1 MEKFRENMVL
11 EINNGYQVRQN
22 YNITPQ
28 KLKNKA
34 AVQTFTSR
42 RNFDKTNNGEF
53 DANVAANNFC
63 KGLLSPITAIIKHPI
78 ATIGVVGATALACS
92 VAPVLAPA
100 TAIVFGAMGIY
111 EFGKSSYN
119 IVKHSA
125 SGEYDKAEKDF
136 EGLGQGTINTVLT
149 ALGMRQS
156 ARVTKEAQ
164 LLSETKATK
173 LSVEQISKIKDEVK
187 SLTLF
192 KSFKESLKLYT
203 TKEGRQAFM
212 YQFKKPVIKERLQ
225 DLKNIIVKKKEQTKE
240 SFDIKEEFAKTPEG
254 IKRAKMTTEEISQE
268 VSKLAKESFDQY
280 GIPEELRPKIEIV
293 KKDAKTGGGYYAQK
307 HTIEINETAYREGAF
322 DLPNAIKHEATH
334 AKEALIRETL
344 TFTKKEQLTKE
355 YLLNK
360 IQTGDNNTVAYA
372 STIVGNATIKPPKMS
387 TGMKTDFAKLAQENI
402 YKIGSNGLDKKQLTK
417 LVEPLIDKYPE
428 FISQYQ
434 SKEEALDMLTKYAQS
449 HQLRYKIGTT
459 TAINLPADKVAK
471 LGYIDE
477 STAINSFKGILECLD
492 GNMSYKTVSG
502 NMGLGGDFT
511 QYEFGAE
518 EVLAQLSG
526 NKFEISHLEQELATL
541 RKRPNF
547 DAKQEAYLLSQ
558 IESAQKTIKYKSMGQ
573 NYYKLFMDYKHNPS
587 PELAKEI
594 NTLAVELNKLQPHAR
609 LHIENINGKETI
621 MVTLKGERFVLKEVK
636 PGVTE
641 FIPYNTTSTADIMA
655 S

>member
-1 MEKFRENMVL
+1 MVL

-53 DANVAANNFC
+53 DADVAANNFC

-92 VAPVLAPA
+92 VAPILAPA

-240 SFDIKEEFAKTPEG
+240 TFDIKEEFAKTPEG

-322 DLPNAIKHEATH
+322 DLPNTIKHEATH

-573 NYYKLFMDYKHNPS
+573 KYYKLFMDYKHNPS

>member
-1 MEKFRENMVL
+1 MVL

-42 RNFDKTNNGEF
+42 RNFDKTNNGQF
-53 DANVAANNFC
+53 DADVAANNFC

-92 VAPVLAPA
+92 VAPILAPA

-240 SFDIKEEFAKTPEG
+240 TFDIKEEFAKTPEG

-322 DLPNAIKHEATH
+322 DLPNTIKHEATH

-360 IQTGDNNTVAYA
+360 IQTGDNNTVAYDT
-372 STIVGNATIKPPKMS
+372 TIFGNATIKPPKMS

-449 HQLRYKIGTT
+449 HQLRYKIGTS

-573 NYYKLFMDYKHNPS
+573 KYYKLFMDYKHNPS

-621 MVTLKGERFVLKEVK
+621 MVTLKGERFVLKKVK

>member
-1 MEKFRENMVL
+1 MVL

-42 RNFDKTNNGEF
+42 RNFDKTNNGQF
-53 DANVAANNFC
+53 DADVAANNFC

-92 VAPVLAPA
+92 VAPILAPA

-322 DLPNAIKHEATH
+322 DLPNTIKHEATH

-360 IQTGDNNTVAYA
+360 IQTGDNNKVAYDT
-372 STIVGNATIKPPKMS
+372 TIFGNATIKPPKMS

-449 HQLRYKIGTT
+449 HQLRYKVGTT

-573 NYYKLFMDYKHNPS
+573 KYYKLFMDYKHNPS

-641 FIPYNTTSTADIMA
+641 FIPYNTTSTADMMA

>member
-1 MEKFRENMVL
+1 MVL

-42 RNFDKTNNGEF
+42 KNFDKTNNGQF
-53 DANVAANNFC
+53 DADVAANNFC

-92 VAPVLAPA
+92 VAPILAPA

-240 SFDIKEEFAKTPEG
+240 TFDIKEEFAKTPEG

-322 DLPNAIKHEATH
+322 DLPNTIKHEATH

-573 NYYKLFMDYKHNPS
+573 KYYKLFMDYKHNPS

>member
-1 MEKFRENMVL
+1 MVL

-42 RNFDKTNNGEF
+42 RNFDKTKNGEF

-92 VAPVLAPA
+92 VAPILAPA

-156 ARVTKEAQ
+156 ARATKEAQ

-322 DLPNAIKHEATH
+322 DLPNTIKHEATH

-360 IQTGDNNTVAYA
+360 IQTGDNNTVAYDT
-372 STIVGNATIKPPKMS
+372 TIFGNATIKPPKMS

-449 HQLRYKIGTT
+449 HQLRYKVGTT

-492 GNMSYKTVSG
+492 GNMSSKTVSG

-573 NYYKLFMDYKHNPS
+573 KYYKLFMDYKHNPS

-641 FIPYNTTSTADIMA
+641 FIPYNTTSTADMMA

>member
-1 MEKFRENMVL
+1 MVL

-42 RNFDKTNNGEF
+42 RNFDKTNNGQF
-53 DANVAANNFC
+53 DADVAANNFC

-92 VAPVLAPA
+92 VAPILAPA

-322 DLPNAIKHEATH
+322 DLPNTIKHEATH

-360 IQTGDNNTVAYA
+360 IQTGDNNTVAYDT
-372 STIVGNATIKPPKMS
+372 TIFGNATIKPPKMS

-449 HQLRYKIGTT
+449 HQLRYKVGTT

-573 NYYKLFMDYKHNPS
+573 KYYKLFMDYKHNPS

-621 MVTLKGERFVLKEVK
+621 MVTLKGERFVLKKVK

-641 FIPYNTTSTADIMA
+641 FIPFNTTSTADIMA

>member
-1 MEKFRENMVL
+1 MVL

-42 RNFDKTNNGEF
+42 RNFDKTNNGQF

-92 VAPVLAPA
+92 VAPILAPA

-225 DLKNIIVKKKEQTKE
+225 DLKNIIIKKKEQTKE

-360 IQTGDNNTVAYA
+360 IQTGDNNTVAYDT
-372 STIVGNATIKPPKMS
+372 TIFGNATIKPPKMS

-449 HQLRYKIGTT
+449 HQLRYKIGTS

-502 NMGLGGDFT
+502 NMELGGDFT

-573 NYYKLFMDYKHNPS
+573 RYYKLFMDYKHNPS

>member
-1 MEKFRENMVL
+1 MVL
-11 EINNGYQVRQN
+11 EINNGYLVRQN

-92 VAPVLAPA
+92 VAPILAPA

-111 EFGKSSYN
+111 EFGKNTYN

-322 DLPNAIKHEATH
+322 DLPNTIKHEATH

-360 IQTGDNNTVAYA
+360 IQTGDNNTVAYDT
-372 STIVGNATIKPPKMS
+372 TIFGNATIKPPKMS

-449 HQLRYKIGTT
+449 HQLRYKVGTT

-502 NMGLGGDFT
+502 NIGLGGDFT

-573 NYYKLFMDYKHNPS
+573 KYYKLFMDYKHNPS

>member
-1 MEKFRENMVL
+1 MVL

-42 RNFDKTNNGEF
+42 RNFDKTNNGQF
-53 DANVAANNFC
+53 DADVAANNFC

-92 VAPVLAPA
+92 VAPILAPA

-322 DLPNAIKHEATH
+322 DLPNTIKHEATH

-573 NYYKLFMDYKHNPS
+573 KYYKLFMDYKHNPS

-621 MVTLKGERFVLKEVK
+621 MVTLKGERFVLKKVK

>member
-1 MEKFRENMVL
+1 MAIKSDK
-11 EINNGYQVRQN
+11 
-22 YNITPQ
+22 ITTLLHK

-42 RNFDKTNNGEF
+42 RNFDKTNNGQF
-53 DANVAANNFC
+53 DADVAANNFC

-92 VAPVLAPA
+92 VAPILAPA

-322 DLPNAIKHEATH
+322 DLPNTIKHEATH

-360 IQTGDNNTVAYA
+360 IQTGDNNTVAYDT
-372 STIVGNATIKPPKMS
+372 TIFGNATIKPPKMS

-449 HQLRYKIGTT
+449 HQLRYKVGTT

-492 GNMSYKTVSG
+492 GNMSSKTVSG

-573 NYYKLFMDYKHNPS
+573 KYYKLFMDYKHNPS

>member
-1 MEKFRENMVL
+1 MVL

-53 DANVAANNFC
+53 DADVAANNFC

-92 VAPVLAPA
+92 VAPILAPA

-240 SFDIKEEFAKTPEG
+240 TFDIKEEFAKTPEG

-293 KKDAKTGGGYYAQK
+293 KKDANTGGGYYAQK

-322 DLPNAIKHEATH
+322 DLPNTIKHEATH

-492 GNMSYKTVSG
+492 GNMSYQTVSG

-573 NYYKLFMDYKHNPS
+573 KYYKLFMDYKHNPS

-621 MVTLKGERFVLKEVK
+621 MVTLKGERFVLKKVK

>member
-1 MEKFRENMVL
+1 MVL

-92 VAPVLAPA
+92 VAPILAPA

-322 DLPNAIKHEATH
+322 DLPNTIKHEATH

-372 STIVGNATIKPPKMS
+372 STIVENATIKPPKMS

>member
-1 MEKFRENMVL
+1 MVL

-92 VAPVLAPA
+92 VAPILAPA
-100 TAIVFGAMGIY
+100 TAIVFGVMGIY

-240 SFDIKEEFAKTPEG
+240 TFDIKEEFAKTPEG

-322 DLPNAIKHEATH
+322 DLPNTIKHEATH

-573 NYYKLFMDYKHNPS
+573 KYYKLFMDYKHNPS

-594 NTLAVELNKLQPHAR
+594 NTLAVELNKLQPLAR

-621 MVTLKGERFVLKEVK
+621 MVTLKGERFVLKKVK

>member
-1 MEKFRENMVL
+1 MVL

-42 RNFDKTNNGEF
+42 KNFDKTNNGQF
-53 DANVAANNFC
+53 DADVAANNFC

-92 VAPVLAPA
+92 VAPILAPA

-125 SGEYDKAEKDF
+125 SGEHDKAEKDF

-173 LSVEQISKIKDEVK
+173 LSAEQISKIKDEVK

-240 SFDIKEEFAKTPEG
+240 TFDIKEEFAKTPEG

-322 DLPNAIKHEATH
+322 DLPNTIKHEATH

-573 NYYKLFMDYKHNPS
+573 KYYKLFMDYKHNPS

-621 MVTLKGERFVLKEVK
+621 MVTLKGERFVLKKVK

>member
-1 MEKFRENMVL
+1 MVL

-92 VAPVLAPA
+92 VAPILAPA

-322 DLPNAIKHEATH
+322 DLPNTIKHEATH

-360 IQTGDNNTVAYA
+360 IQTGDNNTVAYDT
-372 STIVGNATIKPPKMS
+372 TIFGNATIKPPKMS

-417 LVEPLIDKYPE
+417 LVEPLIEKYPE

-449 HQLRYKIGTT
+449 HQLRYKVGTT

-573 NYYKLFMDYKHNPS
+573 KYYKLFMDYKHNPS

-621 MVTLKGERFVLKEVK
+621 MVTLKGERFVLKKVK

>member
-1 MEKFRENMVL
+1 MVL

-92 VAPVLAPA
+92 VAPILAPA

-322 DLPNAIKHEATH
+322 DLPNTIKHEATH

-360 IQTGDNNTVAYA
+360 IQTGDNNTVAYDT
-372 STIVGNATIKPPKMS
+372 TIFGNATIKPPKMS

-449 HQLRYKIGTT
+449 HQLRYKVGTT

-541 RKRPNF
+541 RKLPKF

-573 NYYKLFMDYKHNPS
+573 KYYKLFMDYKHNPS

-621 MVTLKGERFVLKEVK
+621 MVTLKGERFVLKKVK

-641 FIPYNTTSTADIMA
+641 FIPYNTTSTAAIMA

>member
-1 MEKFRENMVL
+1 MVL

-92 VAPVLAPA
+92 VAPILAPA

-240 SFDIKEEFAKTPEG
+240 TFDIKEEFTKTPEG

-322 DLPNAIKHEATH
+322 DLPNTIKHEATH

-360 IQTGDNNTVAYA
+360 IQTGDNNTVAYDT
-372 STIVGNATIKPPKMS
+372 TIFGNATIKPPKMS

-449 HQLRYKIGTT
+449 HQLRYKVGTT

-573 NYYKLFMDYKHNPS
+573 KYYKLFMDYKHNPS

>member
-1 MEKFRENMVL
+1 MVL

-34 AVQTFTSR
+34 AVQTFTSH
-42 RNFDKTNNGEF
+42 RNFDKTNNGQF

-78 ATIGVVGATALACS
+78 ATIGVVGVTALACS
-92 VAPVLAPA
+92 VAPILAPA

-322 DLPNAIKHEATH
+322 DLPNTIKHEATH

-360 IQTGDNNTVAYA
+360 IQTGDNNTVAYDT
-372 STIVGNATIKPPKMS
+372 TIFGNATIKPPKMS

-449 HQLRYKIGTT
+449 HQLRYKVGTT

-573 NYYKLFMDYKHNPS
+573 KYYKLFMDYKHNPS

-621 MVTLKGERFVLKEVK
+621 MVTLKGERFVLKKVK

>member
-1 MEKFRENMVL
+1 MVL

-92 VAPVLAPA
+92 VAPILAPA

-187 SLTLF
+187 SLSLF

-293 KKDAKTGGGYYAQK
+293 KKDANTGGGYYAQK

-322 DLPNAIKHEATH
+322 DLPNTIKHEATH

-492 GNMSYKTVSG
+492 GNMSYQTVSG

-621 MVTLKGERFVLKEVK
+621 MVTLKGERFVLKKVK

>member
-1 MEKFRENMVL
+1 MVL

-42 RNFDKTNNGEF
+42 RNFDKTNNGQF

-92 VAPVLAPA
+92 VAPILAPA

-322 DLPNAIKHEATH
+322 DLPNTIKHEATH

-360 IQTGDNNTVAYA
+360 IQTGDNNTVAYDT
-372 STIVGNATIKPPKMS
+372 TIFGNATIKPPKMS

-449 HQLRYKIGTT
+449 HQLRYKVGTT

-492 GNMSYKTVSG
+492 GNMSSKTVSG

-573 NYYKLFMDYKHNPS
+573 KYYKLFMDYKHNPS

-621 MVTLKGERFVLKEVK
+621 MVTLKGERFVLKKVK

>member
-1 MEKFRENMVL
+1 MVL

-42 RNFDKTNNGEF
+42 KNFDKTNNGQF
-53 DANVAANNFC
+53 DADVAANNFC

-92 VAPVLAPA
+92 VAPILAPA

-322 DLPNAIKHEATH
+322 DLPNTIKHEATH

-360 IQTGDNNTVAYA
+360 IQTGDNNTVAYDT
-372 STIVGNATIKPPKMS
+372 TIFGNATIKPPKMS

-449 HQLRYKIGTT
+449 HQLRYKVGTT

-573 NYYKLFMDYKHNPS
+573 KYYKLFMDYKHNPS

-641 FIPYNTTSTADIMA
+641 FIPYNTTSTADMMA

>member
-1 MEKFRENMVL
+1 MVL

-34 AVQTFTSR
+34 AVQAFTSR

-92 VAPVLAPA
+92 VAPILAPA

-322 DLPNAIKHEATH
+322 DLPNTIKHEATH

-372 STIVGNATIKPPKMS
+372 STIVGNATLKPPKMS

-547 DAKQEAYLLSQ
+547 DAKQEAYLISQ

-621 MVTLKGERFVLKEVK
+621 MVTLKGERFVLKKVK

>member
-1 MEKFRENMVL
+1 MVL

-92 VAPVLAPA
+92 VAPILAPA

-322 DLPNAIKHEATH
+322 DLPNTIKHEATH

-360 IQTGDNNTVAYA
+360 IQTGDNNTVAYDT
-372 STIVGNATIKPPKMS
+372 TIFGNATIKPPKMS

-449 HQLRYKIGTT
+449 HQLRYKVGTT

-573 NYYKLFMDYKHNPS
+573 KYYKLFMDYKHNPS

-621 MVTLKGERFVLKEVK
+621 MVTLKGERFVLKKVK
-636 PGVTE
+636 PGITE

>member
-1 MEKFRENMVL
+1 MVL

-92 VAPVLAPA
+92 VAPILAPA

-293 KKDAKTGGGYYAQK
+293 KKDANTGGGYYAQK

-322 DLPNAIKHEATH
+322 DLPNTIKHEATH

-492 GNMSYKTVSG
+492 GNMSYQTVSG

-621 MVTLKGERFVLKEVK
+621 MVTLKGERFVLKKVK

>member
-1 MEKFRENMVL
+1 MVL

-42 RNFDKTNNGEF
+42 KNFDKTNNGQF
-53 DANVAANNFC
+53 DADVAANNFC

-92 VAPVLAPA
+92 VAPILAPA

-173 LSVEQISKIKDEVK
+173 LSAEQISKIKDEVK

-322 DLPNAIKHEATH
+322 DLPNTIKHEATH

-360 IQTGDNNTVAYA
+360 IQTGDNNTVAYDT
-372 STIVGNATIKPPKMS
+372 TIFGNATIKPPKMS

-547 DAKQEAYLLSQ
+547 DAKQEAYLISQ

-573 NYYKLFMDYKHNPS
+573 KYYKLFMDYKHNPS

-621 MVTLKGERFVLKEVK
+621 MVTLKGERFVLKKVK

-641 FIPYNTTSTADIMA
+641 FIPYNTTSTADMMA

>member
-1 MEKFRENMVL
+1 MVL

-42 RNFDKTNNGEF
+42 RNFDKTNNGQF
-53 DANVAANNFC
+53 DADVAANNFC
-63 KGLLSPITAIIKHPI
+63 KGLLSSITAIIKHPI

-92 VAPVLAPA
+92 VAPILAPA

-322 DLPNAIKHEATH
+322 DLPNTIKHEATH

-360 IQTGDNNTVAYA
+360 IQTGDNNTVAYDT
-372 STIVGNATIKPPKMS
+372 TIFGNATIKPPKMS

-449 HQLRYKIGTT
+449 HQLRYKVGTT

-573 NYYKLFMDYKHNPS
+573 KYYKLFMDYKHNPS

-621 MVTLKGERFVLKEVK
+621 MVTLKGERFVLKKVK

>member
-1 MEKFRENMVL
+1 MVL

-42 RNFDKTNNGEF
+42 RNFDKTNNGQF

-92 VAPVLAPA
+92 VAPILAPA

-360 IQTGDNNTVAYA
+360 IQTGDNNTVAYDT
-372 STIVGNATIKPPKMS
+372 TIFGNATIKPPKMS

-449 HQLRYKIGTT
+449 HQLRYKVGTT

-573 NYYKLFMDYKHNPS
+573 KYYKLFMDYKHNPS

-641 FIPYNTTSTADIMA
+641 FIPYNTTSTADMMA

>member
-1 MEKFRENMVL
+1 MVL

-42 RNFDKTNNGEF
+42 KNFDKTNNGQF
-53 DANVAANNFC
+53 DADVAANNFC

-92 VAPVLAPA
+92 VAPILAPA

-225 DLKNIIVKKKEQTKE
+225 DLKNIIVRKKEQTKE
-240 SFDIKEEFAKTPEG
+240 SFDIKEEFAKTHEG

-293 KKDAKTGGGYYAQK
+293 KKDANTGGGYYAQK

-322 DLPNAIKHEATH
+322 DLPNTIKHEATH

-360 IQTGDNNTVAYA
+360 IQTGDNNTVAYDT
-372 STIVGNATIKPPKMS
+372 TIFGNATIKPPKMS

-449 HQLRYKIGTT
+449 HQLRYKVGTT

-609 LHIENINGKETI
+609 LHIENINGKDTI
-621 MVTLKGERFVLKEVK
+621 MVTLKGERFVLKKVK

>member
-1 MEKFRENMVL
+1 MENMLL

-34 AVQTFTSR
+34 TFQTFTSR

-92 VAPVLAPA
+92 VAPILAPA

-322 DLPNAIKHEATH
+322 DLPNTIKHEATH

-360 IQTGDNNTVAYA
+360 IQTGDNNTVAYDT
-372 STIVGNATIKPPKMS
+372 TIFGNATIKPPKMS

-449 HQLRYKIGTT
+449 HQLRYKVGTT
-459 TAINLPADKVAK
+459 TAINLPANKVAK

-573 NYYKLFMDYKHNPS
+573 KYYKLFMDYKHNPS

>member
-1 MEKFRENMVL
+1 MVL

-42 RNFDKTNNGEF
+42 KNFDKTNNGEF

-92 VAPVLAPA
+92 VAPILAPA

-322 DLPNAIKHEATH
+322 DLPNTIKHEATH

-360 IQTGDNNTVAYA
+360 IQTGDNNTVAYDT
-372 STIVGNATIKPPKMS
+372 TIFGNATIKPPKMS

-449 HQLRYKIGTT
+449 HQLRYKVGTT
-459 TAINLPADKVAK
+459 TAINLPADKIAK

-609 LHIENINGKETI
+609 LHIENINGKDTI
-621 MVTLKGERFVLKEVK
+621 MVTLKGERFVLKKVK

>member
-1 MEKFRENMVL
+1 MVL

-42 RNFDKTNNGEF
+42 RNFDKTNNGQF
-53 DANVAANNFC
+53 DADVAANNFC

-92 VAPVLAPA
+92 VAPILAPA

-322 DLPNAIKHEATH
+322 DLPNTIKHEATH

-360 IQTGDNNTVAYA
+360 IQTGDNNTVAYDT
-372 STIVGNATIKPPKMS
+372 TIFGNATIKPPKMS

-449 HQLRYKIGTT
+449 HQLRYKVGTT

-573 NYYKLFMDYKHNPS
+573 KYYKLFMDYKHNPS

>member
-1 MEKFRENMVL
+1 MENMVL

-78 ATIGVVGATALACS
+78 ATIGVVGATALTCS
-92 VAPVLAPA
+92 VAPILAPA

-293 KKDAKTGGGYYAQK
+293 KKDAKTVGGYYAQK

-322 DLPNAIKHEATH
+322 DLPNTIKHEATH

-360 IQTGDNNTVAYA
+360 IQTGDNNTVVYDT
-372 STIVGNATIKPPKMS
+372 TIFGNATIKPPKMS

-402 YKIGSNGLDKKQLTK
+402 YKIGSNCLDKKQLTK
-417 LVEPLIDKYPE
+417 LVEPLIEKYPE

-449 HQLRYKIGTT
+449 HQLRYKVGTT

-492 GNMSYKTVSG
+492 G

-573 NYYKLFMDYKHNPS
+573 KYYKLFMDYKHNPS

>member
-1 MEKFRENMVL
+1 
-11 EINNGYQVRQN
+11 
-22 YNITPQ
+22 
-28 KLKNKA
+28 
-34 AVQTFTSR
+34 
-42 RNFDKTNNGEF
+42 
-53 DANVAANNFC
+53 
-63 KGLLSPITAIIKHPI
+63 
-78 ATIGVVGATALACS
+78 
-92 VAPVLAPA
+92 
-100 TAIVFGAMGIY
+100 
-111 EFGKSSYN
+111 
-119 IVKHSA
+119 
-125 SGEYDKAEKDF
+125 
-136 EGLGQGTINTVLT
+136 
-149 ALGMRQS
+149 MRQS

-322 DLPNAIKHEATH
+322 DLPNTIKHEATH

-360 IQTGDNNTVAYA
+360 IQTGDNNTVAYDT
-372 STIVGNATIKPPKMS
+372 TIFGNATIKPPKMS

-434 SKEEALDMLTKYAQS
+434 SKEEALDMLAKYAQS
-449 HQLRYKIGTT
+449 HQLRYKVGTT

-573 NYYKLFMDYKHNPS
+573 KYYKLFMDYKHNPS

-621 MVTLKGERFVLKEVK
+621 MVTLKGERFVLKKVK

>member
-1 MEKFRENMVL
+1 MVL

-92 VAPVLAPA
+92 VAPILAPA

-240 SFDIKEEFAKTPEG
+240 SFNIKEEFAKTPEG

-322 DLPNAIKHEATH
+322 DLPNTIKHEATH

-360 IQTGDNNTVAYA
+360 IQTGDNNTVAYDT
-372 STIVGNATIKPPKMS
+372 TIFGNATIKPPKMS

-449 HQLRYKIGTT
+449 HQLRYKVGTT

-492 GNMSYKTVSG
+492 GNMSSKTVSG
-502 NMGLGGDFT
+502 NMGLDGDFT

-573 NYYKLFMDYKHNPS
+573 KYYKLFMDYKHNPS

>member
-1 MEKFRENMVL
+1 MVL

-92 VAPVLAPA
+92 VAPILAPA

-322 DLPNAIKHEATH
+322 DLPNTIKHEATH

-360 IQTGDNNTVAYA
+360 IQTGDNNTVAYDT
-372 STIVGNATIKPPKMS
+372 TIFGNATIKPPKMS

-449 HQLRYKIGTT
+449 HQLRYKVGTT

-492 GNMSYKTVSG
+492 GNMSSKTVSG

-573 NYYKLFMDYKHNPS
+573 KYYKLFMDYKNNPS

>member
-1 MEKFRENMVL
+1 MVL

-92 VAPVLAPA
+92 VAPILAPA

-322 DLPNAIKHEATH
+322 DLPNTIKHEATH

-360 IQTGDNNTVAYA
+360 IQTGDNNTVAYDT
-372 STIVGNATIKPPKMS
+372 TIFGNATIKPPKMS

-449 HQLRYKIGTT
+449 HQLRYKVGTT
-459 TAINLPADKVAK
+459 TAINLPANKVAK

-492 GNMSYKTVSG
+492 GNMSSKTVSG

-573 NYYKLFMDYKHNPS
+573 KYYKLFMDYKHNPS

>member
-1 MEKFRENMVL
+1 MVL

-42 RNFDKTNNGEF
+42 RNFDKTNNGQF
-53 DANVAANNFC
+53 DADVAANNFC

-92 VAPVLAPA
+92 VAPILAPA

-322 DLPNAIKHEATH
+322 DLPNTIKHEATH

-573 NYYKLFMDYKHNPS
+573 KYYKLFMDYKHNPS